1 MRLDAEYKISF
12 LIREG
17 IVTIRPPDR
26 SAYLMRFQN
35 EILSDRRFCVCWRRK
50 YSLNKTRYL
59 LRQGGYR

>member
-35 EILSDRRFCVCWRRK
+35 EISSDRRFCVCWRWK
-50 YSLNKTRYL
+50 
-59 LRQGGYR
+59 